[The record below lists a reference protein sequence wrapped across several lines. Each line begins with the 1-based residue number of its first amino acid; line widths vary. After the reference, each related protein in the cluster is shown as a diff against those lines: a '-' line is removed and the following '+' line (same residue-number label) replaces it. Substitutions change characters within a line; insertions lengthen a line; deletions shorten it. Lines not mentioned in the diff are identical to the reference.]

1 MGQKV
6 NPIGFRL
13 GITRTWDSRW
23 FAKQGYSTLLH
34 EDIKLREYIK
44 EKLFGAGIARI
55 EIERAASKVKI
66 NVHTARPGIV
76 IGKKG
81 SGVETLKADIQK
93 LSKNEVLLNIVEV
106 KKPEANATLIA
117 ENVAAQ
123 LEKRVAFRRAMKK
136 CMTAAF
142 KQGIKGIKIRVSGR
156 LGGAEIAR
164 TEWYSEDSVPL
175 HTLRA
180 NIDYGTAEARTTYGK
195 IGPQGMQR
203 HAVLAVPLGSRN
215 LSATKATRNS
225 DLNALDALLESRSH
239 ALLHCPAESDAL
251 FQLSSDVLSNQSGI
265 RFGLLNLDDIQKHF
279 VL

>member
-13 GITRTWDSRW
+13 GITRSWDSRW
-23 FAKQGYSTLLH
+23 YANKRDFAALLA
-34 EDIKLREYIK
+34 EDMKLRTFLK
-44 EKLFGAGIARI
+44 GKLYAAGIARI
-55 EIERAASKVKI
+55 EIERAANKVKI

-81 SGVETLKADIQK
+81 AGVEQLKAEVQK
-93 LSKNEVLLNIVEV
+93 LSKNEVFLNIVEV

-117 ENVAAQ
+117 ESVAAQ

-136 CMTAAF
+136 AMTAAF
-142 KQGIKGIKIRVSGR
+142 KHGIKGIKIRVSGR

-180 NIDYGTAEARTTYGK
+180 NIDYGTATAATTYGM
-195 IGPQGMQR
+195 IGVKAWVYLGEAQTLKKLA
-203 HAVLAVPLGSRN
+203 AVEAKALA
-215 LSATKATRNS
+215 AA
-225 DLNALDALLESRSH
+225 AQDA
-239 ALLHCPAESDAL
+239 
-251 FQLSSDVLSNQSGI
+251 
-265 RFGLLNLDDIQKHF
+265 
-279 VL
+279 

>member
-23 FAKQGYSTLLH
+23 YAKKDYAAHLH
-34 EDIKLREYIK
+34 EDIKLRAYLK
-44 EKLFGAGIARI
+44 EKLFSAGIAKI
-55 EIERAASKVKI
+55 EIERAANKVKI

-81 SGVETLKADIQK
+81 AGVEQIKADVQR
-93 LSKNEVLLNIVEV
+93 LSKNEVFLNIVEV
-106 KKPEANATLIA
+106 KKPEGNATLIS

-142 KQGIKGIKIRVSGR
+142 KQGVKGIKIRCSGR

-180 NIDYGTAEARTTYGK
+180 NIDYGTATAKTTYGV
-195 IGPQGMQR
+195 IGIKTWVYNGEIPTLKKQAAQE
-203 HAVLAVPLGSRN
+203 AKALA
-215 LSATKATRNS
+215 AA
-225 DLNALDALLESRSH
+225 
-239 ALLHCPAESDAL
+239 
-251 FQLSSDVLSNQSGI
+251 
-265 RFGLLNLDDIQKHF
+265 QKE
-279 VL
+279 

>member
-23 FAKQGYSTLLH
+23 FAKKADYGRLLH
-34 EDIKLREYIK
+34 EDLKLRKYLK
-44 EKLFGAGIARI
+44 EKLYSAGIARI
-55 EIERAASKVKI
+55 EIERAANKVKI
-66 NVHTARPGIV
+66 NLHTARPGIV

-81 SGVETLKADIQK
+81 SGVESLKNEIQK
-93 LSKNEVLLNIVEV
+93 LSKNEIFLNIIEV
-106 KKPEANATLIA
+106 KKPEANAVLIA
-117 ENVAAQ
+117 ENVASQ

-142 KQGIKGIKIRVSGR
+142 KQGILGIKIRVSGR

-180 NIDYGTAEARTTYGK
+180 NVDYGTAEARTTYGV
-195 IGPQGMQR
+195 IGVKTWVYHGEVATLKKQA
-203 HAVLAVPLGSRN
+203 AVEKAAQAAA
-215 LSATKATRNS
+215 SAT
-225 DLNALDALLESRSH
+225 
-239 ALLHCPAESDAL
+239 
-251 FQLSSDVLSNQSGI
+251 
-265 RFGLLNLDDIQKHF
+265 
-279 VL
+279 

>member
-23 FAKQGYSTLLH
+23 FAKRDYSRLLH
-34 EDIKLREYIK
+34 EDIQLREHLK
-44 EKLFGAGIARI
+44 EKLHGAGIARI
-55 EIERAASKVKI
+55 EIERAANKVKI

-81 SGVETLKADIQK
+81 AGVESLKSDVQK
-93 LSKNEVLLNIVEV
+93 LSKNEVFLNIIEV

-117 ENVAAQ
+117 ENVASQ

-136 CMTAAF
+136 CMTSAF

-180 NIDYGTAEARTTYGK
+180 NVDYGTAEARTTYGV
-195 IGPQGMQR
+195 IGVKAWVYHGEAQTLKKQAAVEAKAMQG
-203 HAVLAVPLGSRN
+203 A
-215 LSATKATRNS
+215 
-225 DLNALDALLESRSH
+225 
-239 ALLHCPAESDAL
+239 
-251 FQLSSDVLSNQSGI
+251 
-265 RFGLLNLDDIQKHF
+265 
-279 VL
+279 

>member
-6 NPIGFRL
+6 NPVGFRI

-23 FAKQGYSTLLH
+23 FGKRDYAKLLH
-34 EDIKLREYIK
+34 EDIQLREYLK
-44 EKLFGAGIARI
+44 EKLHGAGIARI
-55 EIERAASKVKI
+55 EIERAANKVKI

-81 SGVETLKADIQK
+81 AGVEQLKADVQK
-93 LSKNEVLLNIVEV
+93 LSKNEVFLNIVEV
-106 KKPEANATLIA
+106 KKPEGNAQLIA
-117 ENVAAQ
+117 ENVASQ

-180 NIDYGTAEARTTYGK
+180 NIDYGTAEARTTYGV
-195 IGPQGMQR
+195 IGVKAWVYTGE
-203 HAVLAVPLGSRN
+203 A
-215 LSATKATRNS
+215 ATLKKQAAAEAKAAQASEGRTR
-225 DLNALDALLESRSH
+225 
-239 ALLHCPAESDAL
+239 
-251 FQLSSDVLSNQSGI
+251 V
-265 RFGLLNLDDIQKHF
+265 
-279 VL
+279 

>member
-6 NPIGFRL
+6 NPIGFRI

-23 FAKQGYSTLLH
+23 FAKKDYAKLLH
-34 EDIKLREYIK
+34 EDLRLREYLK
-44 EKLFGAGIARI
+44 EKLNGAGIARI

-81 SGVETLKADIQK
+81 AGVESLKADVQK
-93 LSKNEVLLNIVEV
+93 LSKNEVFLNIIEV

-117 ENVAAQ
+117 ENVAGQ

-136 CMTAAF
+136 CMTSAF

-180 NIDYGTAEARTTYGK
+180 NIDYGTAEARTTYGV
-195 IGPQGMQR
+195 IGVKAWVYHGEAQMLKKQ
-203 HAVLAVPLGSRN
+203 A
-215 LSATKATRNS
+215 ATEAKAQQQEA
-225 DLNALDALLESRSH
+225 NA
-239 ALLHCPAESDAL
+239 
-251 FQLSSDVLSNQSGI
+251 
-265 RFGLLNLDDIQKHF
+265 
-279 VL
+279 

>member
-6 NPIGFRL
+6 NPVGFRL
-13 GITRTWDSRW
+13 GITRSWDSRW
-23 FAKQGYSTLLH
+23 YATKKDFPALLA
-34 EDIKLREYIK
+34 EDTKLRGFLK
-44 EKLFGAGIARI
+44 EKLYGAGIARI

-81 SGVETLKADIQK
+81 AGVEQLKAEVQK
-93 LSKNEVLLNIVEV
+93 LSKNEVFLNIVEV

-117 ENVAAQ
+117 ENVAGQ

-180 NIDYGTAEARTTYGK
+180 NIDYGTATAKTTYGV
-195 IGPQGMQR
+195 IG
-203 HAVLAVPLGSRN
+203 V
-215 LSATKATRNS
+215 KAWVYHGEAQT
-225 DLNALDALLESRSH
+225 LKKQAAAEAKAMAAAAQDA
-239 ALLHCPAESDAL
+239 
-251 FQLSSDVLSNQSGI
+251 
-265 RFGLLNLDDIQKHF
+265 
-279 VL
+279 

>member
-23 FAKQGYSTLLH
+23 FAKRDYAKLLH
-34 EDIKLREYIK
+34 EDIALRKYLK
-44 EKLFGAGIARI
+44 EKLYSAGISKI
-55 EIERAASKVKI
+55 DIERAASKVKI

-81 SGVETLKADIQK
+81 AGVEQLKAEVQK
-93 LSKNEVLLNIVEV
+93 LSGNEVFLNIIEV

-180 NIDYGTAEARTTYGK
+180 NIDYGTAEARTTYGV
-195 IGPQGMQR
+195 IGVKAWVYNGEATTLKKQAAQEAKAATQG
-203 HAVLAVPLGSRN
+203 A
-215 LSATKATRNS
+215 
-225 DLNALDALLESRSH
+225 
-239 ALLHCPAESDAL
+239 
-251 FQLSSDVLSNQSGI
+251 
-265 RFGLLNLDDIQKHF
+265 
-279 VL
+279 

>member
-13 GITRTWDSRW
+13 GVTRTWESRW
-23 FAKQGYSTLLH
+23 YAKKDYANLLH
-34 EDIKLREYIK
+34 EDIRLRDFLKKKLYSS
-44 EKLFGAGIARI
+44 GIAKI

-81 SGVETLKADIQK
+81 AGVDTLKAEVQK
-93 LSKNEVLLNIVEV
+93 LSSAEVFLNIIEV
-106 KKPEANATLIA
+106 KNPEANAQLIA
-117 ENVAAQ
+117 ESVASQ

-142 KQGIKGIKIRVSGR
+142 RQGVKGIKLQVAGR

-164 TEWYSEDSVPL
+164 TEWYSEESVPL

-180 NIDYGTAEARTTYGK
+180 NVDYGTARASTAYGVIGVKAWVYHGETQTLKKQAAQEA
-195 IGPQGMQR
+195 
-203 HAVLAVPLGSRN
+203 
-215 LSATKATRNS
+215 KA
-225 DLNALDALLESRSH
+225 L
-239 ALLHCPAESDAL
+239 
-251 FQLSSDVLSNQSGI
+251 QS
-265 RFGLLNLDDIQKHF
+265 
-279 VL
+279 

>member
-6 NPIGFRL
+6 NPVGFRL

-23 FAKQGYSTLLH
+23 FAKRDYSRLLH
-34 EDIKLREYIK
+34 EDLKLREYLK
-44 EKLFGAGIARI
+44 EKLHGAGIARI
-55 EIERAASKVKI
+55 EIERAANKVKI

-81 SGVETLKADIQK
+81 AGVESLKSDVQK
-93 LSKNEVLLNIVEV
+93 LSRNEVFLNIIEV
-106 KKPEANATLIA
+106 KKPEANAALIA
-117 ENVAAQ
+117 ENVASQ

-136 CMTAAF
+136 CMTSAF

-180 NIDYGTAEARTTYGK
+180 NIDYGTAEARTTYGV
-195 IGPQGMQR
+195 IGVKAWVYHGEIPTLKKQAAAEAKAMQG
-203 HAVLAVPLGSRN
+203 A
-215 LSATKATRNS
+215 
-225 DLNALDALLESRSH
+225 
-239 ALLHCPAESDAL
+239 
-251 FQLSSDVLSNQSGI
+251 
-265 RFGLLNLDDIQKHF
+265 
-279 VL
+279 

>member
-6 NPIGFRL
+6 NPVGFRL

-23 FAKQGYSTLLH
+23 FAKREYAKLLH
-34 EDIKLREYIK
+34 EDIQLRDYLKSKLYS
-44 EKLFGAGIARI
+44 AGIARI
-55 EIERAASKVKI
+55 EIERAANKVKI

-81 SGVETLKADIQK
+81 AGVESLKANVQS
-93 LSKNEVLLNIVEV
+93 LSKNEVFLNIIEV

-117 ENVAAQ
+117 ENVASQ

-136 CMTAAF
+136 CMTSAF

-180 NIDYGTAEARTTYGK
+180 NVDYGTAEAKTTYGL
-195 IGPQGMQR
+195 IGVKAWVYHGEMQTLKKQA
-203 HAVLAVPLGSRN
+203 AVEA
-215 LSATKATRNS
+215 KA
-225 DLNALDALLESRSH
+225 L
-239 ALLHCPAESDAL
+239 
-251 FQLSSDVLSNQSGI
+251 
-265 RFGLLNLDDIQKHF
+265 QKE
-279 VL
+279 

>member
-23 FAKQGYSTLLH
+23 FAKKDYAELLH
-34 EDIKLREYIK
+34 EDIKLREHLK
-44 EKLFGAGIARI
+44 AKLFSAGIARI
-55 EIERAASKVKI
+55 EIERAANRVTI

-81 SGVETLKADIQK
+81 SGVESLKADVQK
-93 LSKNEVLLNIVEV
+93 LSGNKVELNIIEV

-117 ENVAAQ
+117 ENVASQ

-142 KQGIKGIKIRVSGR
+142 KQGIKGIKVRVSGR

-180 NIDYGTAEARTTYGK
+180 NVDYGTAEARTTYGV
-195 IGPQGMQR
+195 IGVKTWVYHGEIATLKKQ
-203 HAVLAVPLGSRN
+203 AVAE
-215 LSATKATRNS
+215 AKALQAN
-225 DLNALDALLESRSH
+225 
-239 ALLHCPAESDAL
+239 
-251 FQLSSDVLSNQSGI
+251 
-265 RFGLLNLDDIQKHF
+265 
-279 VL
+279 

>member
-6 NPIGFRL
+6 NPVGFRI

-23 FAKQGYSTLLH
+23 FGKRDYAKLLH
-34 EDIKLREYIK
+34 EDIKLREYLK
-44 EKLFGAGIARI
+44 EKLYGAGIARI
-55 EIERAASKVKI
+55 EIERAANNKVKI

-81 SGVETLKADIQK
+81 AGVESLKAEVQK
-93 LSKNEVLLNIVEV
+93 LSKNEVFLNIIEV

-117 ENVAAQ
+117 ENVASQ

-180 NIDYGTAEARTTYGK
+180 NIDYGTAMARTTYGV
-195 IGPQGMQR
+195 IGVKAWVYHGE
-203 HAVLAVPLGSRN
+203 A
-215 LSATKATRNS
+215 ATLKKQAAAEA
-225 DLNALDALLESRSH
+225 NAASKE
-239 ALLHCPAESDAL
+239 
-251 FQLSSDVLSNQSGI
+251 Q
-265 RFGLLNLDDIQKHF
+265 
-279 VL
+279 

>member
-23 FAKQGYSTLLH
+23 FAKRDYGKLLH
-34 EDIKLREYIK
+34 EDIKLRKYLK
-44 EKLFGAGIARI
+44 EKLFSAGIARI

-81 SGVETLKADIQK
+81 SGVESLKADVQR
-93 LSKNEVLLNIVEV
+93 LSKNEVFLNIIEV

-117 ENVAAQ
+117 ENVAGQ

-180 NIDYGTAEARTTYGK
+180 NIDYGTAEGHTTYGI
-195 IGPQGMQR
+195 IGVKAWVYNGEIQTLKKQAAIDAKALQGREM
-203 HAVLAVPLGSRN
+203 G
-215 LSATKATRNS
+215 K
-225 DLNALDALLESRSH
+225 
-239 ALLHCPAESDAL
+239 
-251 FQLSSDVLSNQSGI
+251 
-265 RFGLLNLDDIQKHF
+265 
-279 VL
+279 

>member
-23 FAKQGYSTLLH
+23 FAKKDYAKLLH
-34 EDIKLREYIK
+34 EDIELRNYLKKKLYS
-44 EKLFGAGIARI
+44 AGIARI
-55 EIERAASKVKI
+55 EIERAANKVKI

-81 SGVETLKADIQK
+81 AGVEQLKADVQR
-93 LSKNEVLLNIVEV
+93 LSKNEVFLNIIEV

-117 ENVAAQ
+117 ENVASQ

-136 CMTAAF
+136 GMTAAF
-142 KQGIKGIKIRVSGR
+142 KQGIQGIKIRVSGR

-180 NIDYGTAEARTTYGK
+180 NIDYGTAEAHTTYGK
-195 IGPQGMQR
+195 IGVKTWVYHGEATTLKKQA
-203 HAVLAVPLGSRN
+203 AVDA
-215 LSATKATRNS
+215 KA
-225 DLNALDALLESRSH
+225 AAQ
-239 ALLHCPAESDAL
+239 AAAKAE
-251 FQLSSDVLSNQSGI
+251 
-265 RFGLLNLDDIQKHF
+265 
-279 VL
+279 

>member
-6 NPIGFRL
+6 HPIGFRL

-23 FAKQGYSTLLH
+23 YSKRDYAKLLH
-34 EDIKLREYIK
+34 EDLKLREYIK
-44 EKLFGAGIARI
+44 AKLFGAGIARI
-55 EIERAASKVKI
+55 EIERAANKVKI

-81 SGVETLKADIQK
+81 SGVETLKADVQK
-93 LSKNEVLLNIVEV
+93 LSKNEVFLNIVEV
-106 KKPEANATLIA
+106 KKPEANATLIS

-136 CMTAAF
+136 AMTAAF

-180 NIDYGTAEARTTYGK
+180 NIDYGTAEARTTYGV
-195 IGPQGMQR
+195 IGIKSWVYHGEAQTLKKQAAADAKAAQR
-203 HAVLAVPLGSRN
+203 
-215 LSATKATRNS
+215 
-225 DLNALDALLESRSH
+225 E
-239 ALLHCPAESDAL
+239 
-251 FQLSSDVLSNQSGI
+251 
-265 RFGLLNLDDIQKHF
+265 
-279 VL
+279 

>member
-6 NPIGFRL
+6 NPIGFRI
-13 GITRTWDSRW
+13 GVTRTWDSRW
-23 FAKQGYSTLLH
+23 FSKKDYAKLLH
-34 EDIKLREYIK
+34 EDIKLRKYLK
-44 EKLFGAGIARI
+44 GKLHGAGIARI
-55 EIERAASKVKI
+55 EIERYANNVKI

-81 SGVETLKADIQK
+81 AGVEQLKADVQRF
-93 LSKNEVLLNIVEV
+93 SKNDVNLNIIEV

-117 ENVAAQ
+117 ENVASQ

-136 CMTAAF
+136 CMTSAF

-180 NIDYGTAEARTTYGK
+180 NIDYGTAEARTTYGV
-195 IGPQGMQR
+195 IGI
-203 HAVLAVPLGSRN
+203 
-215 LSATKATRNS
+215 KAWVYHGEIPT
-225 DLNALDALLESRSH
+225 LKKQAAADAR
-239 ALLHCPAESDAL
+239 ANQKAE
-251 FQLSSDVLSNQSGI
+251 
-265 RFGLLNLDDIQKHF
+265 
-279 VL
+279 

>member
-23 FAKQGYSTLLH
+23 YSKREYSKLLH
-34 EDIKLREYIK
+34 EDIKLREFLK
-44 EKLFGAGIARI
+44 LKLFSAGIARI
-55 EIERAASKVKI
+55 EIERAANKVKI

-81 SGVETLKADIQK
+81 SGVEQLKAEVQK
-93 LSKNEVLLNIVEV
+93 LSKNEVFLNIIEV

-117 ENVAAQ
+117 ENVASQ

-136 CMTAAF
+136 CMTSAF

-180 NIDYGTAEARTTYGK
+180 NIDYGTAEARTTYGV
-195 IGPQGMQR
+195 IGVKAWVYNGEAQTLKK
-203 HAVLAVPLGSRN
+203 LAAGDV
-215 LSATKATRNS
+215 KAAQAAA
-225 DLNALDALLESRSH
+225 NA
-239 ALLHCPAESDAL
+239 
-251 FQLSSDVLSNQSGI
+251 I
-265 RFGLLNLDDIQKHF
+265 
-279 VL
+279 

>member
-6 NPIGFRL
+6 HPIGFRL

-23 FAKQGYSTLLH
+23 YSKRDYAKLLH

-44 EKLFGAGIARI
+44 AKLFGAGIARI
-55 EIERAASKVKI
+55 EIERAANKVKI

-81 SGVETLKADIQK
+81 SGVETLKADVQK
-93 LSKNEVLLNIVEV
+93 LSKNEVFLNIVEV
-106 KKPEANATLIA
+106 KKPEANAVLIA

-136 CMTAAF
+136 AMTSAF

-180 NIDYGTAEARTTYGK
+180 NIDYGTAEARTTYGL
-195 IGPQGMQR
+195 IGVKSWVYHGEAQTLKKQA
-203 HAVLAVPLGSRN
+203 AVEA
-215 LSATKATRNS
+215 KA
-225 DLNALDALLESRSH
+225 A
-239 ALLHCPAESDAL
+239 
-251 FQLSSDVLSNQSGI
+251 
-265 RFGLLNLDDIQKHF
+265 QKE
-279 VL
+279 